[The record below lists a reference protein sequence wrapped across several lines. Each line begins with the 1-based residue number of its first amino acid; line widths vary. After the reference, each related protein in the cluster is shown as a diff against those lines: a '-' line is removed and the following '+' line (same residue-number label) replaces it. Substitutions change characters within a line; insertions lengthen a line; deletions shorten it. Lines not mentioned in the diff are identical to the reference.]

1 MANSLTKIVADPR
14 MLAMQ
19 SIDADEEGSRRTSQ
33 VRKTKLIC
41 TIGPS
46 CCDRETLF
54 ELIKAGMNVARL
66 NMSHGDHAWHKGVIQ
81 TVRDINAEC
90 GYSVAV
96 MVDTEGGSEVHLKG
110 LSELV
115 NVAEDADVVLSI
127 REPQNGDGSA
137 IHIQVSFEGFSRDC
151 KPGDTILVDGG
162 MSTLRVDAV
171 RGPDVICKVVDSG
184 IILPR
189 ASVTIRRGGELMRS
203 TDAFLPVLG
212 AKDWNDID
220 MAIENKVD
228 FIAVSFVR
236 DKDVLENLRSYIASK
251 TTRSISIVSKIESY
265 ESLGNL
271 TGIIGAS
278 DVVMIAR
285 GDLGAQISIPQV
297 PREQKRIV
305 DACRSAGKAVIVASQ
320 LLESMHTLP
329 TPTRAE
335 VADISEA
342 VRQGADAVMLSG
354 ETAIGLYPVRTLEVL
369 RDVTTHAEMRLESGW
384 SVGSI
389 RGAGRRSGGGTM
401 NTRGSAEA
409 RTSITKAICGAAS
422 NLADNLG
429 ARAIFSFTETGTTA
443 FSLSRM
449 RPNASIFA
457 FTDTTDIRLQCSM
470 WWGVVPFRLDFST
483 DFETNI
489 RRTISYCKDQ
499 GIVIRGDT
507 IIVVSHMN
515 HECGPGNQAEGGT
528 RETRYDVN
536 GNVLGNSVQVRVVD

>member
-1 MANSLTKIVADPR
+1 

-19 SIDADEEGSRRTSQ
+19 SIDLDEGDERTSQ

-46 CCDRETLF
+46 CSDTETLLA
-54 ELIKAGMNVARL
+54 LIKAGMNVARL
-66 NMSHGDHAWHKGVIQ
+66 NMSHGDHEWHKGVIQ
-81 TVRDINAEC
+81 TIRQINKEM
-90 GYSVAV
+90 GYSVAI

-110 LSELV
+110 LSDIV
-115 NVAEDADVVLSI
+115 NVEGDTEMVLSI
-127 REPQNGDGSA
+127 REGPNAQRN
-137 IHIQVSFEGFSRDC
+137 HLQVSFEGFSRDC
-151 KPGDTILVDGG
+151 KPGDTLLIDGG
-162 MSTLRVDAV
+162 MATLRVESV
-171 RGPDVICKVVDSG
+171 RGPDVICTVVDSG

-189 ASVTIRRGGELMRS
+189 ASVTIRRDGALIKS

-220 MAIENKVD
+220 MAIESKVD

-236 DKDVLENLRSYIASK
+236 DKDVLENLRSYISAK
-251 TTRSISIVSKIESY
+251 TSRSISIVAKIEAY
-265 ESLGNL
+265 ESLENL
-271 TGIIGAS
+271 HGIIGAS

-369 RDVTTHAEMRLESGW
+369 RDVTTHAEMRLEGSMSGEK
-384 SVGSI
+384 
-389 RGAGRRSGGGTM
+389 RRKGVERT
-401 NTRGSAEA
+401 
-409 RTSITKAICGAAS
+409 TSITKAICGAAA
-422 NLADNLG
+422 NLADSLG

-449 RPNASIFA
+449 RPSASIFA

-489 RRTISYCKDQ
+489 RRTITYCKSQ
-499 GIVIRGDT
+499 GMVIPGDT

-515 HECGPGNQAEGGT
+515 HECGG
-528 RETRYDVN
+528 ETKYDV
-536 GNVLGNSVQVRVVD
+536 GNVLGNSVQVRVVE

>member
-1 MANSLTKIVADPR
+1 MTRRLTKIVADPR

-19 SIDADEEGSRRTSQ
+19 SVDGDDEGSGRTSQ

-81 TVRDINAEC
+81 EIRDINAEF
-90 GYSVAV
+90 GYSVAI

-110 LSELV
+110 MSEIM
-115 NVAEDADVVLSI
+115 NVSEDEDVVLSI
-127 REPQNGDGSA
+127 REPQNGDGDASA

-151 KPGDTILVDGG
+151 KPGDTLLVDGG

-189 ASVTIRRGGELMRS
+189 ASVTIRRDGELVRS

-236 DKDVLENLRSYIASK
+236 DKDVLENLRSYVASK
-251 TTRSISIVSKIESY
+251 TSRSISIVSKIESY

-271 TGIIGAS
+271 DGIIGAS

-384 SVGSI
+384 GL
-389 RGAGRRSGGGTM
+389 GASAGTG
-401 NTRGSAEA
+401 GSADGSKPRRDGVNA
-409 RTSITKAICGAAS
+409 FITKAICGAAA
-422 NLADNLG
+422 NLADSLG

-457 FTDTTDIRLQCSM
+457 FTDAKDIRLQCSM

-489 RRTISYCKDQ
+489 RRTIGYCKDQ
-499 GIVIRGDT
+499 GIVITGDT

-515 HECGPGNQAEGGT
+515 HECGPGNQAEGRT
-528 RETRYDVN
+528 REARYDVN
-536 GNVLGNSVQVRVVD
+536 GNVLGNSVQVRVVE

>member
-1 MANSLTKIVADPR
+1 M
-14 MLAMQ
+14 
-19 SIDADEEGSRRTSQ
+19 
-33 VRKTKLIC
+33 
-41 TIGPS
+41 
-46 CCDRETLF
+46 F

-66 NMSHGDHAWHKGVIQ
+66 NMSHGDHAWHQGVIQ
-81 TVRDINAEC
+81 TIRNINKEY
-90 GYSVAV
+90 GYSVAI

-110 LSELV
+110 LSELL
-115 NVAEDADVVLSI
+115 NVKEDDDVVLSI
-127 REPQNGDGSA
+127 REAQSSMDTETAAAPSQ
-137 IHIQVSFEGFSRDC
+137 IQIQVSFEGFSRDC
-151 KPGDTILVDGG
+151 KPGDTLLIDGG
-162 MSTLRVDAV
+162 MSTLRVEAV

-184 IILPR
+184 IVLPR
-189 ASVTIRRGGELMRS
+189 ASLTIRRDGKLVRS
-203 TDAFLPVLG
+203 TEAFLPVLG

-251 TTRSISIVSKIESY
+251 TSRSISIVSKIEAY
-265 ESLGNL
+265 ESLENL
-271 TGIIGAS
+271 HGIIGAS

-285 GDLGAQISIPQV
+285 GDLGAQISLTQV

-354 ETAIGLYPVRTLEVL
+354 ETAIGLYPVRTLEIL
-369 RDVTTHAEMRLESGW
+369 RDVTTHAEMRLESGLT
-384 SVGSI
+384 
-389 RGAGRRSGGGTM
+389 RGASMPKRREGV
-401 NTRGSAEA
+401 EA
-409 RTSITKAICGAAS
+409 TTSITKAICAAAA
-422 NLADNLG
+422 NLADSLG

-457 FTDTTDIRLQCSM
+457 FTDTTDVRLQCSM

-489 RRTISYCKDQ
+489 RRTIGYCKDQ
-499 GIVIRGDT
+499 GMVIPGDM

-515 HECGPGNQAEGGT
+515 HECATGEAVGT
-528 RETRYDVN
+528 KETRYDV
-536 GNVLGNSVQVRVVD
+536 GNVLGNSVQVRIVE